1 MTVKKFL
8 ELTTC
13 VLQYTPTYK
22 LNTIRPRVLC
32 KDGFSV
38 SIQANHNA
46 YCTPEADLEDSNY
59 TEVELGYPN
68 QEDELLLDY
77 AEDVDCLTDTVY
89 PYVPIEII
97 EKVCENHGGIIAP
110 DMTNMRFANKTKKEL
125 EMLDRLIDGFR
136 KNCNAYNDGMTD
148 NKKEECEC

>member
-8 ELTTC
+8 ELSTC
-13 VLQYTPTYK
+13 IRQFTPTYS
-22 LNTIRPRVLC
+22 LQTVRPRVLC

-46 YCTPEADLEDSNY
+46 YCTPEADLKDGNY

-68 QEDELLLDY
+68 QEDGMLLDY
-77 AEDVDCLTDTVY
+77 AEDVDCPTCTVY
-89 PYVPIEII
+89 SHVPIEVI

-110 DMTNMRFANKTKKEL
+110 DMSNMRFSDKTKKEL
-125 EMLDRLIDGFR
+125 EMFDTLIDGFR
-136 KNCNAYNDGMTD
+136 KNCNAYNDGISRQ
-148 NKKEECEC
+148 